1 MNKKKRRL
9 RKLVK
14 YVLTIIGVVLSG
26 ILLAHLIC
34 TSTAQYE
41 EIAKECDNAL
51 GRTCL
56 YYEVRQFT
64 NK

>member
-9 RKLVK
+9 RKWVK
-14 YVLTIIGVVLSG
+14 YVLTIIGIVVSG

-34 TSTAQYE
+34 TNTAKYE

-51 GRTCL
+51 GRTCS